1 MTVLNRLNTRLS
13 LLMLFALILVGANW
27 WRNQSRNHERVLQ
40 RFETEMMDT
49 GIRLAGMMQFFV
61 RRGLVS
67 PAELEMSYAAASPHL
82 ELGAVCDCNDMVRF
96 STQLQWNRTALSETP
111 LRDAL
116 TLTEQARVAMS
127 PLMVSDDAG
136 AAITGAFPFYEEY
149 NSRNRGVLLLR
160 YDTSAVLRHSAREAA
175 LESFAQACAV
185 LALCLLLW
193 LALDVML
200 TRRLK
205 NLADYARKV
214 GGEAG
219 DTQGEIADELSLVTR
234 SFEESVANLRSS
246 ELRLVE
252 AAEVERRR
260 IGADLHDD
268 VCQRLSAA
276 QLKIGVLE
284 SALKREDHAQATLAG
299 AVADDLAKATRVARG
314 FAHGLAPMLVQ
325 KGRLEEALQDL
336 AGMISESFSVR
347 CECLC
352 DLGEKALGVW
362 VDTHIY
368 RIIQELATNA
378 AKHAKPSLI
387 EVAVKVTPELLTIQ
401 VASDGGGLLR
411 TSGEGIGMALV
422 AQRVRALGGH
432 WHIQARE
439 KSLGGSIASCEVPL
453 EARHFS
459 DEG

>member
-1 MTVLNRLNTRLS
+1 MSVFNRLNTRLS
-13 LLMLFALILVGANW
+13 MLMVFALILVGANW
-27 WRNQSRNHERVLQ
+27 WRNQSRNRERVLQ

-49 GIRLAGMMQFFV
+49 GIRLAAMMQFFV

-67 PAELEMSYAAASPHL
+67 PAELEMSYAAASPDL
-82 ELGAVCDCNDMVRF
+82 ELGVVCDGKDTVRF
-96 STQLQWNRTALSETP
+96 STQLQWNQKALSETP
-111 LRDAL
+111 LKDVL
-116 TLTEQARVAMS
+116 TLTEQARVSMS
-127 PLMVSDDAG
+127 PLMTSDDSNATV
-136 AAITGAFPFYEEY
+136 TGAFPFYEEY
-149 NSRNRGVLLLR
+149 HSRNRGVVVLR
-160 YDTSAVLRHSAREAA
+160 FDASALLRHSAREAA
-175 LESFAQACAV
+175 LESSAQACAV
-185 LALCLLLW
+185 VALCLLLW

-205 NLADYARKV
+205 NLADYARAV

-219 DTQGEIADELSLVTR
+219 DTRGEIADELSLVTK

-284 SALKREDHAQATLAG
+284 SALKREEHAQAALAG

-336 AGMISESFSVR
+336 AGMISESFAVR
-347 CECLC
+347 CECSC
-352 DLGEKALGVW
+352 DLGDKTLGVW

-387 EVAVKVTPELLTIQ
+387 EVAVKVAPELLTIQ
-401 VASDGGGLLR
+401 VASDGGGLMR

-439 KSLGGSIASCEVPL
+439 KSLGGSIALCEVPL

-459 DEG
+459 DDG